1 VQLGWVGALMTA
13 ADLATLIEQRDT
25 ALARLQAVEAALRAV
40 MRTLAAQAGSPE
52 EQRVWREARALLVD
66 GGQMAEYQR
75 AYAEWEARRK

>member
-1 VQLGWVGALMTA
+1 MLEAGDIA
-13 ADLATLIEQRDT
+13 AVLEQRDT

-75 AYAEWEARRK
+75 AYAEWEARRKP